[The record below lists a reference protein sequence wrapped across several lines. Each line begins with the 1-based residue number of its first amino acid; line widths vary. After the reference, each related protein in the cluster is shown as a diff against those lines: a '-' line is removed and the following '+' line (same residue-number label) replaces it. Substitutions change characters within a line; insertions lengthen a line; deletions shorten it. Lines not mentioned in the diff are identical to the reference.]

1 MSTIEELANELATLK
16 AEKKYQDRE
25 IKELK
30 EKVEMLTTAFNT
42 QALAIQDIK
51 TDVRYIRD
59 EFGSIKTFIED
70 LKAQPKKEL
79 NKYIGLIVSAV
90 LCGVSYIIGSYFK
103 K

>member
-51 TDVRYIRD
+51 TDVRYMRD

-79 NKYIGLIVSAV
+79 NKYIGLIVSAA